1 MYSAGRAD
9 FEGGNQYSGTIIGD
23 ITNVV
28 TAERIPLVV
37 LMILTA
43 VLVTMFRNLTRVKL
57 ASNEATYDAYTPQQR
72 AELAK
77 SAAAFKVL
85 EIFLL
90 N

>member
-1 MYSAGRAD
+1 MWL
-9 FEGGNQYSGTIIGD
+9 QQ
-23 ITNVV
+23 
-28 TAERIPLVV
+28 ERIPGGINDFNGGAGNNVSKFNKSQ
-37 LMILTA
+37 IG
-43 VLVTMFRNLTRVKL
+43 

-77 SAAAFKVL
+77 SAQLLKFL

>member
-28 TAERIPLVV
+28 TAGTNSAGGINDFNGGAGNNVSKFNKSQ
-37 LMILTA
+37 IG
-43 VLVTMFRNLTRVKL
+43 
-57 ASNEATYDAYTPQQR
+57 PQMKQR
-72 AELAK
+72 MMLIHHNKEQ
-77 SAAAFKVL
+77 
-85 EIFLL
+85 